1 MRSRQRVTL
10 ESVAA
15 HAKVSR
21 QTVSNAIN
29 APDVLKPQTLTRVL
43 ESIAELGYQPSR
55 AARQLRTRR
64 SQILGYALGPVASGG
79 YGTIG
84 DRFVHSLAK
93 AAQDHGYRIMLF
105 AASNDDDEIVQ
116 FDELLSGA
124 DLDGFVLTNTHRSDP
139 RTTWLAE
146 RDVPFVTFGRPW
158 DVDDA
163 THPWVDVD
171 GAAGTAAATRHLYEL
186 GHSRI
191 AYLGWPHGSG
201 VGDDRRSGWSSTM
214 AELGLSSDERWQET
228 TDNVTGDAERA
239 AASLLRRVGPSAVV
253 CVSDTVGLGAL
264 QAAGSQGRRVAVTG
278 FDDSAV
284 SYVAGMTTL
293 AQPIAEAA
301 RRALTLVLRQIGV
314 QPGGGAARN
323 ELLPPKL
330 VVRGTSIR
338 PDPASGPVG
347 S

>member
-1 MRSRQRVTL
+1 MRSRRRVTL

-29 APDVLKPQTLTRVL
+29 APDVVKPETLTRVL

-64 SQILGYALGPVASGG
+64 SQILGYALGPGTYSV

-84 DRFVHSLAK
+84 DRFVHALAQ
-93 AAQDHGYRIMLF
+93 AAQERGYRIMLF
-105 AASNDDDEIVQ
+105 AASSDDEEIVQ

-124 DLDGFVLTNTHRSDP
+124 DLDGFVLTNTHQADP
-139 RTTWLAE
+139 RTTWLTE

-158 DVDDA
+158 DADHG

-171 GAAGTAAATRHLYEL
+171 GAAGTAAATRHLHGL
-186 GHSRI
+186 GHTRI

-201 VGDDRRSGWSSTM
+201 VGDDRRTGWSSTM
-214 AELGLSSDERWQET
+214 TELGLSADERWQET
-228 TDNVTGDAERA
+228 TDNATEHAEVA
-239 AASLLRRVGPSAVV
+239 AARLLRRVAPSAVV
-253 CVSDTVGLGAL
+253 CVSDTVGLGVV
-264 QAAGSQGRRVAVTG
+264 QAAESQGRRVAVTG

-284 SYVAGMTTL
+284 SYVAGMTTI
-293 AQPIAEAA
+293 AQPIAESA
-301 RRALTLVLRQIGV
+301 RRALALVLRQIGV
-314 QPGGGAARN
+314 ESGGSAARH
-323 ELLPPKL
+323 ELLPPTL

-338 PDPASGPVG
+338 PDPLSGTVG